1 MSYCIICHLVCAPG
15 DQIRRFNGFTAHERC
30 LEKKLPQFRENVGR
44 LVKSLARYDQSF
56 SGFSNTVEELRKYK
70 DATNCAIALY
80 KKLSNPP
87 LKKEKVFTKKLEEL
101 KDLTQKHLLWEIPTW
116 TFSQSRER

>member
-1 MSYCIICHLVCAPG
+1 
-15 DQIRRFNGFTAHERC
+15 
-30 LEKKLPQFRENVGR
+30 
-44 LVKSLARYDQSF
+44 
-56 SGFSNTVEELRKYK
+56 VEELRKYK